1 MLGWILKLTIG
12 VKKTCLY
19 SITLEFKKSTTK
31 NINVQFKF
39 IRKIMRLNE
48 IVGDSIVKQLKR
60 FLRCESAF
68 FSENM

>member
-12 VKKTCLY
+12 LKKTCLY

-60 FLRCESAF
+60 FLSAF